1 MIPFTFTYDR
11 IHYVRYL
18 TVMIAEMTNPKF
30 KTPDIY
36 AEFQKGHFSGQLNED
51 KNFLRTEPDKTI
63 EMI

>member
-1 MIPFTFTYDR
+1 
-11 IHYVRYL
+11 
-18 TVMIAEMTNPKF
+18 MTNPKF